1 MSFWLSHDTSVADL
15 RYVQNINDK
24 PTDVSCMLLNKNN
37 RHTTTVLIQNFIHQ
51 MVGQKVNNK
60 TEKKQKQS
68 ITLAYWLIPGC
79 LSQSGPDIFMG
90 LVSMHWMFM
99 HTTNNDQHNVAVKV
113 I

>member
-60 TEKKQKQS
+60 TEKKTINHIS
-68 ITLAYWLIPGC
+68 LLTNSWLPLTVWTRYFYGPSVNALNVYAY
-79 LSQSGPDIFMG
+79 
-90 LVSMHWMFM
+90 
-99 HTTNNDQHNVAVKV
+99 N
-113 I
+113 